1 MNSFEEIYDRKN
13 SRSVKWDAMGEI
25 YNLDETSDV
34 LPMWIADMDF
44 PAPSQVLMA
53 LQKRLDHSIFG
64 YSLMC
69 DECREAVINWQA
81 KRNDWQIN
89 PEWLLFHHGII
100 PAIASIIETYT
111 EKDDKIL
118 VTPPVYPPFFQLAQN
133 QDRKVLYSN
142 LVEQDGHYT
151 IDFTDFEEK
160 LKESSLFILCNPH
173 NPGGRVWSIEELQKV
188 IKLCSKYDVLIISD
202 EIHGDL
208 IVGPERYTPL
218 AKIAGEESNRI
229 FTCLAPTK
237 TFNLAGIQVAAIV
250 ATDKEKRLKLE
261 KHALAHG
268 SGMLNSF
275 ASTALIAAYNE
286 SESWLEQMLSV
297 ISRNMDYA
305 IKELKRQVPGIE
317 VTKPQATYL
326 LWINYRSLH
335 LSEKEVMDLLLTHGK
350 VALEP
355 GSKYGEAGLGYLRL
369 NVACPRPVL
378 EDGVN
383 RIAFALTKEKK
394 QMMETKEDVL

>member
-1 MNSFEEIYDRKN
+1 
-13 SRSVKWDAMGEI
+13 
-25 YNLDETSDV
+25 
-34 LPMWIADMDF
+34 
-44 PAPSQVLMA
+44 
-53 LQKRLDHSIFG
+53 
-64 YSLMC
+64 
-69 DECREAVINWQA
+69 
-81 KRNDWQIN
+81 
-89 PEWLLFHHGII
+89 
-100 PAIASIIETYT
+100 
-111 EKDDKIL
+111 IL
-118 VTPPVYPPFFQLAQN
+118 VTPPVYPPFSQLAQN

-237 TFNLAGIQVAAIV
+237 TFNLAGIQVAAVV

-268 SGMLNSF
+268 S
-275 ASTALIAAYNE
+275 
-286 SESWLEQMLSV
+286 
-297 ISRNMDYA
+297 
-305 IKELKRQVPGIE
+305 
-317 VTKPQATYL
+317 
-326 LWINYRSLH
+326 
-335 LSEKEVMDLLLTHGK
+335 
-350 VALEP
+350 
-355 GSKYGEAGLGYLRL
+355 
-369 NVACPRPVL
+369 
-378 EDGVN
+378 
-383 RIAFALTKEKK
+383 
-394 QMMETKEDVL
+394 